1 MENIVKLYTDG
12 SCNNHIGGYAVVLE
26 GLESK
31 DEIPAK
37 QNHLVKCGNKNYT
50 TNNEMELMGIQVA
63 VEFAK
68 EITKADKIIILS
80 DSEYSVKSCT
90 VWYKNWQRNGWRTSS
105 RKPVQNQELI
115 KSIIH
120 ILEENPQ
127 IELQHVK
134 GHDGNKWNEFADK
147 MANQARQAFEEEEG
161 GENPSSSE
169 CDMYSELFNKLGAL
183 HGYEIENK
191 YVIAFKNINV
201 ETVKALKNMGFKNIK
216 IAGVWKENFG
226 ENKGE
231 YIEVVCNKGD

>member
-12 SCNNHIGGYAVVLE
+12 SCSNQIGGYAVVLE

-37 QNHLVKCGNKNYT
+37 HNHLVKCGNKSNT

-90 VWYKNWQRNGWRTSS
+90 IWYKNWQKNGWKTSS

-115 KSIIH
+115 KSIIR
-120 ILEENPQ
+120 ILEENPK

-134 GHDGNKWNEFADK
+134 GHNGDKWNEFADE
-147 MANQARQAFEEEEG
+147 MANQARQAFQETEEEG
-161 GENPSSSE
+161 GENSP
-169 CDMYSELFNKLGAL
+169 L
-183 HGYEIENK
+183 HILHEIEIDDK
-191 YVIAFKNINV
+191 YVIAAKTIDVEMIKNLN
-201 ETVKALKNMGFKNIK
+201 NMGFKSIE
-216 IAGVWKENFG
+216 ISGIWKENFG
-226 ENKGE
+226 LNKGE
-231 YIEVVCNKGD
+231 YIEVICKRE